1 MSEKSEH
8 GGGSQGQQFAQA
20 AQEGRTSL
28 LGEIFFYVRLYRRWS
43 IIPILLALA
52 LLGAFLSLGSSG
64 VAPFIYALF

>member
-1 MSEKSEH
+1 MSGTDPRDDGAKR
-8 GGGSQGQQFAQA
+8 FADAAQA
-20 AQEGRTSL
+20 GRSSL
-28 LGEIFFYVRLYRRWS
+28 VGEMLHYVKLYRRWS

>member
-1 MSEKSEH
+1 MS
-8 GGGSQGQQFAQA
+8 GSSDSQDTDKVQRFAEAAQA
-20 AQEGRTSL
+20 ERSSL
-28 LGEIFFYVRLYRRWS
+28 VGEVVHYVKLYRRWS

>member
-1 MSEKSEH
+1 MSEKPEH
-8 GGGSQGQQFAQA
+8 GGSQRQQFAEA
-20 AQEGRTSL
+20 AQANRSSL
-28 LGEIFFYVRLYRRWS
+28 LGEVFFYVKLYRRWS